1 MQKTKILVIAALS
14 ILLAA
19 CGGDKGSAT
28 DAASKAADKAMG
40 AASDAAEKA
49 MGAAS
54 DAADKAMDAA
64 GDAASSAMDAVK
76 VSAGDAVSYVDH
88 SKDEMEFQLK
98 RSIDGWKSLL
108 EDVSDS
114 DEVAK
119 IKEHI
124 AAMEKKLGS
133 L

>member
-1 MQKTKILVIAALS
+1 MQKTKILLIAALG

-19 CGGDKGSAT
+19 CGGDNGSAK
-28 DAASKAADKAMG
+28 DAAKSAADTAEKAMD
-40 AASDAAEKA
+40 AASDAAGKA
-49 MGAAS
+49 MDAAS
-54 DAADKAMDAA
+54 DAADKAME
-64 GDAASSAMDAVK
+64 AASSVGEAVK

-98 RSIDGWKSLL
+98 RSLDGWKSLL

-114 DEVAK
+114 EEVVK

-124 AAMEKKLGS
+124 AELEGKLGE

>member
-28 DAASKAADKAMG
+28 DAASKAADKAMD
-40 AASDAAEKA
+40 AASE
-49 MGAAS
+49 
-54 DAADKAMDAA
+54 AADKAMDAA
-64 GDAASSAMDAVK
+64 SGAADKAMDAASEAASSAVEAVK

-88 SKDEMEFQLK
+88 SKDEIEFQLK
-98 RSIDGWKSLL
+98 SSIDGWKSLL
-108 EDVSDS
+108 EDVKDS

-124 AAMEKKLGS
+124 AALEKQLNA

>member
-1 MQKTKILVIAALS
+1 MQKTKILLIAVFG

-19 CGGDKGSAT
+19 CGGDSGSAK
-28 DAASKAADKAMG
+28 DAAKSAADTAEKAMG
-40 AASDAAEKA
+40 AATEAAGKA
-49 MGAAS
+49 MDAAS
-54 DAADKAMDAA
+54 DAADKAME
-64 GDAASSAMDAVK
+64 AASTAGEAVK
-76 VSAGDAVSYVDH
+76 VSAGNAVSYVDH

-98 RSIDGWKSLL
+98 QSIDGWKSLL

-114 DEVAK
+114 EEVTK

-124 AAMEKKLGS
+124 AAMEEKLGN